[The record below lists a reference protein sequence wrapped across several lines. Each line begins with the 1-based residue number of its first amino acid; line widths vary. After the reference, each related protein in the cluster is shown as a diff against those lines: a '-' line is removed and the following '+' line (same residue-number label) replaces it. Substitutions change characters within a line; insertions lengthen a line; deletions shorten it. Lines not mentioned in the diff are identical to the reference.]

1 MSEIGLSIEQVTVF
15 DQNGISIFSQLFK
28 ENQMDQ
34 NLLAA
39 FFSAIRQFGTH
50 MLQGEIQGIKI
61 GNVMLDFKIIPVENE
76 SLVFLMISSGF
87 SENWAS
93 EIADKIAENFAI
105 QFENFLAEKNIDYSG
120 FRSKMYDFQQDFFT
134 YYSTLCEEMVKEVN
148 KLDTVSL
155 DLPIKVPST
164 LLMFIYDLLA
174 VKPEKEKLYEHGA
187 IDVLVENIQNYVFSD
202 KIKKDIL
209 IKLK

>member
-1 MSEIGLSIEQVTVF
+1 
-15 DQNGISIFSQLFK
+15 
-28 ENQMDQ
+28 MDQ